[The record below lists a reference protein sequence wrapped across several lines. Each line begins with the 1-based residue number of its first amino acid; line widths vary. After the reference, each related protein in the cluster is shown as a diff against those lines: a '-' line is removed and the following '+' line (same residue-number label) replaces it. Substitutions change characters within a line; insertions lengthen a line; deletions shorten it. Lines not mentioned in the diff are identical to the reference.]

1 MEIGINLEYVRHDD
15 LSFQEG
21 LRQAAE
27 AGYRWVEPLTLDGR
41 CLLSESGYCHVRS
54 LHADPLLMKRDLDA
68 AGLRASGLSAHSPLM
83 RPDVA
88 IPYLT
93 RAVRFAAAVGAP
105 VVCTSEGKRPEWMTV
120 DEGYATIRMTLRVAL
135 QEAERYGV
143 WIAVEPHGEFTTTL
157 AGMERI
163 LGSVDSPRLGVNYD
177 TGNAY
182 LAGHE
187 DPYEM
192 LEALADHRVVHVHAK
207 DIRGALLQQRGQVTG
222 TPVGC
227 ACGEGVVDWGRVVS
241 ILQAHGYR
249 GVLSV
254 ECGTPEQMR
263 RSHRFLSHLLA
274 EKGAAGPEEVR
285 QVAGR

>member
-105 VVCTSEGKRPEWMTV
+105 VICTSEGKRPEWMTV
-120 DEGYATIRMTLRVAL
+120 DEGYSTIAMTLRVVL
-135 QEAERYGV
+135 QEAERYGL
-143 WIAVEPHGEFTTTL
+143 WIALEPHGGFTTTL

-163 LGSVDSPRLGVNYD
+163 LGSVDSPRLAVNFD

-187 DPYEM
+187 DPYAM
-192 LEALADHRVVHVHAK
+192 LEALADRVVHVHAK
-207 DIRGALLQQRGQVTG
+207 DIGGALLQQRGQVTG
-222 TPVGC
+222 TPVGV
-227 ACGEGVVDWGRVVS
+227 ACGDGVVDWGRVVGS
-241 ILQAHGYR
+241 LQAHGYR

-254 ECGTPEQMR
+254 ECGTPDQMC
-263 RSHRFLSHLLA
+263 RSHRFLTSVLA
-274 EKGAAGPEEVR
+274 EKGAAHAEEARKVS
-285 QVAGR
+285 GR